1 MYLSL
6 VIAILALLGLLLLP
20 VLDRFDS
27 SDIHAK
33 GVSQSKAGWSQWQ
46 APLSMED
53 LCGNGT
59 MGPAPRQ
66 SNCPMRLCPVKRSEH
81 TVISD

>member
-33 GVSQSKAGWSQWQ
+33 GLRASLA
-46 APLSMED
+46 
-53 LCGNGT
+53 
-59 MGPAPRQ
+59 
-66 SNCPMRLCPVKRSEH
+66 RLGRWTKE
-81 TVISD
+81 